1 MSTPVP
7 DDHADL
13 SQSSEQNGNEVER
26 CTNCEAE
33 MHGIYCSACGQRNEP
48 LRKPIGHFLRQSFV
62 EIIGVDGRLWKSL
75 SLLFF
80 KPGQL
85 TNSYLAGHHV
95 RFVRPLRMYLLS
107 SLLFFSLLALM
118 DPLQDV
124 EIGDEYDTDAV
135 TTAGAYREKI
145 NNDLAQ
151 SRKEL
156 AAIETLV
163 DSLEIRVQRDS
174 LVVQMD
180 STKSF
185 PENHSDL
192 VEELEEEAEERGYL
206 REEVHDLRW
215 IAKQLETAPPDSV
228 VRPALLMQVAEMLRT
243 EVDSNIWD
251 TDLPAWWPKTGG
263 AQQIATARTRDEMNT
278 ALRSFLEGA
287 LQHFPTVIFLLL
299 PIYALLLKLIY
310 IRRDWYYTEH
320 LVFGLHTHA
329 FAFFVFTMILL
340 LSSIGGTL
348 NGIGIVNIA
357 LLLLLPIYSFAALY
371 VVYQQGWIRTLLK
384 MFLLG
389 VMYFFVLIVGV
400 VLALVFAAIL

>member
-1 MSTPVP
+1 MTW
-7 DDHADL
+7 L
-13 SQSSEQNGNEVER
+13 
-26 CTNCEAE
+26 
-33 MHGIYCSACGQRNEP
+33 
-48 LRKPIGHFLRQSFV
+48 
-62 EIIGVDGRLWKSL
+62 
-75 SLLFF
+75 
-80 KPGQL
+80 
-85 TNSYLAGHHV
+85 
-95 RFVRPLRMYLLS
+95 
-107 SLLFFSLLALM
+107 
-118 DPLQDV
+118 
-124 EIGDEYDTDAV
+124 
-135 TTAGAYREKI
+135 
-145 NNDLAQ
+145 Q

-174 LVVQMD
+174 LAVQLD
-180 STKSF
+180 STHAF
-185 PENHSDL
+185 PENHAGL
-192 VEELEEEAEERGYL
+192 VEELKEEAEEREYL
-206 REEVHDLRW
+206 REEVQDLRW
-215 IAKQLETAPPDSV
+215 IARQIESAPADSV
-228 VRPALLMQVAEMLRT
+228 VRPALLMQAAELIRT
-243 EVDSNIWD
+243 DADSNIWD
-251 TDLPAWWPKTGG
+251 ADLPAWWPKTGG

-348 NGIGIVNIA
+348 NGIVNIA

-389 VMYFFVLIVGV
+389 VMYFFVVIVGV
-400 VLALVFAAIL
+400 VLALVFAAVL